1 MLDIQVKI
9 EYRLEFK
16 LKCKRLFQYTYYIKY
31 MSPAPKNVKSK
42 QLSLFAFVQNNVNLF
57 DIIILLR
64 EDMIAIF
71 IIESALLSILQE
83 CTFDSAPRFCLLP
96 FFAGALVQWL
106 KLPDLKVVDHGLEP
120 HSGL

>member
-1 MLDIQVKI
+1 
-9 EYRLEFK
+9 
-16 LKCKRLFQYTYYIKY
+16 
-31 MSPAPKNVKSK
+31 MSPAPKNAKSK

-83 CTFDSAPRFCLLP
+83 CTFDSAPRFCLLQ
-96 FFAGALVQWL
+96 F
-106 KLPDLKVVDHGLEP
+106 LPGP
-120 HSGL
+120 WCSGLSCLI